1 MGGVANSAS
10 FGCGGHWCFLSG
22 IVVRTLQEGTC
33 CLKKRGDFTEIR
45 EECRSETSKGVR
57 ESKLSMNSLSCAER
71 FKGFELSSSMMIAL
85 PRSEL

>member
-45 EECRSETSKGVR
+45 EECRSETSKGGAGIETFNELPIVCR
-57 ESKLSMNSLSCAER
+57 EIQ
-71 FKGFELSSSMMIAL
+71 GFRIIIINDDCLAKV
-85 PRSEL
+85 